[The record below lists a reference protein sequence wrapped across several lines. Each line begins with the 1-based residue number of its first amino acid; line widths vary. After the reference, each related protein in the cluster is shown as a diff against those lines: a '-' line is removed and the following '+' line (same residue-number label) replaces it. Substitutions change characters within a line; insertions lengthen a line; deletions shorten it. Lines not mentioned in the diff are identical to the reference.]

1 MKHLKGE
8 DTNKKLLELLND
20 PSIYLKKYRS
30 KDSRDNNVKQKLDKI
45 YNKVIENINDYISIT
60 GRSLDFNK
68 ISNVFDISQ
77 ANAKT
82 IKNEILKSEEF
93 KEHKKKMEKKS
104 DFLVWIW
111 V

>member
-93 KEHKKKMEKKS
+93 KEHKKKMEKKE
-104 DFLVWIW
+104 
-111 V
+111 